1 MNSRRTLYVIIALG
15 LFLLYWFW
23 VRPSAHKAAD
33 NNTSPVQILQHSKGI
48 DDQINQ
54 IVVAYLAMKDAFV
67 ETDTALVKKNA
78 RLFIESLGSMDTLA
92 LKKDTV
98 VVYEILQQA
107 ILDMKSNATSIL
119 QKTDITEMRKDFSNL
134 TEMMYPAF
142 FTAVHYEGSTLY
154 LQNCPMAFY
163 DSIAA
168 NWISNSNEV
177 INPYLG
183 KKHPRYQSAMLN
195 CGEVKDSIK

>member
-1 MNSRRTLYVIIALG
+1 MNKKRSLYIVIALG
-15 LFLLYWFW
+15 LFLLYWFL
-23 VRPSAHKAAD
+23 VRPSAHESTD
-33 NNTSPVQILQHSKGI
+33 TPVPQTQVLQHSMEVNG
-48 DDQINQ
+48 QINQ

-78 RLFIESLGSMDTLA
+78 RLFIESLGSIDTLA

-98 VVYEILQQA
+98 VAYETLHQTIQ
-107 ILDMKSNATSIL
+107 DMKSNASSIL
-119 QKTDITEMRKDFSNL
+119 LKTDITEMRKDFSSL
-134 TEMMYPAF
+134 TDMMYPAF
-142 FTAVHYEGSTLY
+142 FTAVEYEGTTLY
-154 LQNCPMAFY
+154 LQNCPMAFN
-163 DSIAA
+163 DEIAA